1 MDGFVGILHYQF
13 VHGEKEDT
21 MSSDSWHFSIIQRD
35 LFHIQSWNQTRL
47 WV

>member
-21 MSSDSWHFSIIQRD
+21 MSSDS
-35 LFHIQSWNQTRL
+35 
-47 WV
+47 